1 MTSVDREREALK
13 GIDSEHFLS
22 GKKSHVVTNA
32 FVDIPFGEDKT
43 DYADKFKGC
52 MVGGVIGDAFG
63 RAVGM
68 V

>member
-1 MTSVDREREALK
+1 MNIFYRE
-13 GIDSEHFLS
+13 
-22 GKKSHVVTNA
+22 KKSHVVTNA